1 MYVWCRKKICFQGSL
16 VTAGENVG
24 KIYTDGCL
32 KALGDWINANALVA
46 GGVLLAILVPQVLY
60 GDGDY

>member
-1 MYVWCRKKICFQGSL
+1 MPGV
-16 VTAGENVG
+16 NVE

-46 GGVLLAILVPQVLY
+46 GGVLLAVLVPQVLN
-60 GDGDY
+60 GGRDY